1 MMMKKTLALTLTVLT
16 LCMVLSGCSNS
27 APVSSSAKETGS
39 KLVAGVLEQNSVEE
53 SSRKHFVQAKVD
65 REVVRKQIEYK
76 AFSSLNTMLMELK
89 AGRVD
94 YLQLPSSVG
103 NYLAA
108 SNNKLIVET
117 RENSLQ
123 HYHMA
128 ARADDTALIG
138 EINNAI
144 HALKADGTLDKLAAD
159 YITNTH
165 GAPTANALVKH
176 EDAKTYVVA
185 VTGDLPPL
193 DYVSADG
200 TPAGFNVA
208 LLNAISE
215 KTGCNFNIVQMDA
228 AARLSALE
236 SRKIDLIFWIG
247 CFSSEGFEP
256 KTDDVCLSTP
266 YFEES
271 ICSVGH
277 SADILDKAMSIYQKA
292 N

>member
-1 MMMKKTLALTLTVLT
+1 MIMKKTLSLILTALTLCL
-16 LCMVLSGCSNS
+16 VLSGCSDRS
-27 APVSSSAKETGS
+27 AVSSSAEKTKS
-39 KLVAGVLEQNSVEE
+39 KLVAGVLEQNSVEKT
-53 SSRKHFVQAKVD
+53 SRKHFVQDKGNS
-65 REVVRKQIEYK
+65 ELVRKQIKYK

-108 SNNKLIVET
+108 GDNKLIVET
-117 RENSLQ
+117 RKNSLQ

-128 ARADDTALIG
+128 ARAEDTALIG

-144 HALKADGTLDKLAAD
+144 QSLKADGTLDKLAAD
-159 YITNTH
+159 YITNAD
-165 GAPTANALVKH
+165 GQPTANKLVKH
-176 EDAKTYVVA
+176 KGGETHVVA

-215 KTGCNFNIVQMDA
+215 KTGCNFTIVQMDA

-236 SRKIDLIFWIG
+236 SGKVDLIFWIG

-271 ICSVGH
+271 ICSAGY
-277 SADILDKAMSIYQKA
+277 SADILDKATSIYQKA